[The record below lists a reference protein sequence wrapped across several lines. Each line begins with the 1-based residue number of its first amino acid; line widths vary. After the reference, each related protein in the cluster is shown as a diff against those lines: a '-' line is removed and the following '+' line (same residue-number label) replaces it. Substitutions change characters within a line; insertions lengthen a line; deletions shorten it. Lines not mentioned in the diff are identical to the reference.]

1 MTVPH
6 DSLRI
11 GASGSGKRSA
21 ERPGVLEYAGIRK
34 MLREAAKEIDLG
46 KRLYPYV
53 FRHTRITEFANFM
66 SERQLKKY
74 FGTSQ
79 LDTYE
84 HLITSDLD
92 NVVNKIAAI
101 RVAPVERSLNQMVL
115 AR

>member
-1 MTVPH
+1 MMRV
-6 DSLRI
+6 
-11 GASGSGKRSA
+11 
-21 ERPGVLEYAGIRK
+21 
-34 MLREAAKEIDLG
+34 AAKKIDLG

-53 FRHTRITEFANFM
+53 FRHTRITELANIM

-92 NVVNKIAAI
+92 NVMTKIAAA
-101 RVAPVERSLNQMVL
+101 RVAPVVERSINQMVL
-115 AR
+115 VR